1 MRCISSENL
10 LTECCAL
17 DLLSDKQGVWVSVP
31 RSREHDR
38 RALERTSLSLVQRV
52 RVLLADRAGHSI
64 QKVLKAIQVVQRQL
78 AQGLRLQ
85 QSQRLL
91 QGPRLHSVRACQ
103 YVFVEYIGS
112 SGAAITA
119 DDIAR
124 FPKPPSN
131 VKLSWVVAFVADA
144 GPSAAPTG
152 EFVCTSGSLCSGSKL
167 DSVLLSSLKSVAGAE
182 VYAGLGGPLYPSWPT
197 TSAPGYAATA
207 AQSLIAFAKANLLA
221 GYDLNFQAGLNDDWV
236 KQWTSI
242 VGTLTA
248 AGLVTTINPSV
259 SSKEAYIKLT
269 SALGAQLSRLCQ
281 ATKQLGPSEWYQ
293 PGQQADKKLAAFL
306 QQRSG
311 M

>member
-1 MRCISSENL
+1 M
-10 LTECCAL
+10 LTV
-17 DLLSDKQGVWVSVP
+17 LLSVILSIKFVS
-31 RSREHDR
+31 
-38 RALERTSLSLVQRV
+38 AQSLLNSANVSH
-52 RVLLADRAGHSI
+52 A
-64 QKVLKAIQVVQRQL
+64 
-78 AQGLRLQ
+78 LQ
-85 QSQRLL
+85 QDSQ
-91 QGPRLHSVRACQ
+91 LHQWNHWLNHRRSMAASPTSATVSGGACQ

-242 VGTLTA
+242 VGTLT
-248 AGLVTTINPSV
+248 V
-259 SSKEAYIKLT
+259 
-269 SALGAQLSRLCQ
+269 LCSNCRQ
-281 ATKQLGPSEWYQ
+281 A
-293 PGQQADKKLAAFL
+293 
-306 QQRSG
+306 
-311 M
+311 